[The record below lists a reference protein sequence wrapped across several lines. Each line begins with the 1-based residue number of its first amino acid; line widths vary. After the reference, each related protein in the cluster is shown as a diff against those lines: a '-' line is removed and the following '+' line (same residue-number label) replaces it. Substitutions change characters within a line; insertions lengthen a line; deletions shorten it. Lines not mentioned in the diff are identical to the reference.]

1 MCLIY
6 VRLTVP
12 KLWAFKKYS
21 DHSKYIYYTCEYQDS
36 HQGPKRGHIVTCP
49 WNWMK
54 KFQASKVQ
62 CTYRLI
68 HKNFRGRSDQFWP
81 WTEMQG
87 LWEPKNI
94 WKSSHF
100 GWMVI
105 NIQLH
110 LVGQTEQ
117 TSTLSEQS
125 FCVCKLYFK
134 ELVFFQ
140 ETFPWNVFPWI
151 CCSSGKTLWFFMQ
164 WYVLEKHFSVFEM
177 YFIDVFGL
185 LGEKLSFCI
194 VFSFTGLF
202 GRRQKE
208 ANINLELSPSPRMQI
223 SFCSFDFHEQ
233 WAVIE
238 YWCQHVPE
246 YETKQWYC

>member
-1 MCLIY
+1 MLQLPLSNFCDNFEMCLIY

-125 FCVCKLYFK
+125 LCVCKLYFK

-151 CCSSGKTLWFFMQ
+151 CFSSGENSM
-164 WYVLEKHFSVFEM
+164 VLHAMVCFGETFLCIWNVF
-177 YFIDVFGL
+177 L
-185 LGEKLSFCI
+185 
-194 VFSFTGLF
+194 
-202 GRRQKE
+202 
-208 ANINLELSPSPRMQI
+208 
-223 SFCSFDFHEQ
+223 
-233 WAVIE
+233 
-238 YWCQHVPE
+238 
-246 YETKQWYC
+246 